1 MYDGGSFWACITSRT
16 WSAKAYHR
24 RRHESHEKHRCV
36 GSAGSTG
43 VVSGQ
48 AVVLYWECSSF
59 PTSTQSML
67 LWDRLVRPTNE
78 LGDTPV
84 PSTTIPERLLASA
97 DKQTMD
103 NGVYN
108 LKQLRGL
115 TSSADVDALVEGYAR
130 WVMHATG
137 QTQVAFWVSAQAEG
151 CKSEHILVIAQC
163 MDHSPALKWE
173 AFGVSLPVVNAKL
186 RRVEFG
192 LCLVLE
198 GKMPAESEDDIEFK
212 LCVDTASSE
221 ARLIYK
227 PRSVQAKG
235 LLALVQQ
242 LELYLRC
249 NDNQQDASQFWQ
261 NQLDGFVG
269 VCERQFPT
277 LSGVRMVLEP
287 DYPPTVSR
295 TLTLEASR
303 ERLEQFTAQ
312 SSLRSI
318 DTISQGA
325 FATILSEYLELDRV
339 ILGDVT
345 SFTVDS
351 AICHSTSTLPVP
363 IVIDPQM
370 TAKQFLHRIDEFMSS
385 VVAMKEV
392 PLGLTQKILQ
402 CPPSQTPF
410 NAHFIGTPQTGPTE
424 IHFAQSNIDS
434 SPITLRVQFCGE
446 SNLSCTLSVRGDL
459 MDADHVNLVLQ
470 QIDSLITAMI
480 SNPTKPIHDLTETFP
495 KHLLAKYTPVV
506 SEQVKQAPSLSPFD
520 WVDHWAKS
528 SPTWPA
534 VEVIE
539 SVSEGVIQSQT
550 WTYGELAQTSDRIAT
565 WLVRRGWRNSMI
577 GVCLGR
583 SFLAYAIVLA
593 IWKSGNCYIPI
604 AEDLPEARRV
614 LLLSDSGATALFS
627 DKEVLGDVV
636 PPDGCEVIDVNNPEF
651 YGQFT
656 SIGEPAVVDADPS
669 DNCYLLYTSGSTG
682 LPKGVLVTRGN
693 LSAFTEAQSEYI
705 CRDVPDTLKL
715 GGVGSYLAH
724 ASRAFDVH
732 ICEMVL
738 GWRHGLRLVTAP
750 RTMLL
755 DNLRLVLTQCRIS
768 HAGFVPSLLEHTGLS
783 AEQLPDLRYLG
794 VGGEKISETIIER
807 FVGKPSI
814 ALVNAYGPTEVTIGL
829 TSHTVTA
836 SSTVRNIGSAVGN
849 ITLHVLEPE
858 TNRYVKRGQAGELC
872 VTGDLVAKGY
882 HGRPDAKGFTDFY
895 GQRMYRTGDIVRL
908 MANNCVE
915 YLGRRDSQAKVR
927 GQRLELEEVSIAV
940 RRCAERPVNLTSI
953 VTPSPITKRPQL
965 VTFISPASDRPENAT
980 QQPMFAREEY
990 QKWVPQVLERC
1001 RQQLP
1006 AYMVPSMLLP
1016 VTFIPIQISG
1026 KADNRRLIAL
1036 YEGIPPSDLLHGAE
1050 SPSAAER
1057 EPSPETE
1064 NAPLTIE
1071 EQQIADLV
1079 CSVTS
1084 ADSHAFT
1091 KTTSIFQLGL
1101 DSLSSLNLAAR
1112 MRDAG
1117 FVCSASDIMRSAT
1130 VEQLALLPRRGDNA
1144 GRSAQ
1149 SERQIIESTQ
1159 QLVALDCAV
1168 CASPKLIPNSSI
1180 TIIRPCLPLQESL
1193 VSSSVDSETP
1203 LYVNHMLF
1211 RVRPTASL
1219 KALRLAFED
1228 LIQENEIFRTC
1239 FHIMDDRVVQVVLKP
1254 RVVKVAWDEIE
1265 VADEAAAREHF
1276 KDCQSQVASKIVRGI
1291 ERQPPMQMT
1300 AAYSTENH
1308 DSGWLMLSI
1317 HHSIFDGASM
1327 GILLDRL
1334 YQHYSGQTSMGP
1346 GDLSPLYRHFVSSSE
1361 KDADQYWSRYLTECR
1376 PVVIVIDDP
1385 SDTTYSITME
1395 KSPLKLSELSSL
1407 ASRTSTTAPLLMET
1421 IWAIAL
1427 AKLLGQGDVIF
1438 GRVMNG
1444 RAIPVDSVE
1453 SMLVPLVTTVPARFR
1468 LPPGASSLVSLI
1480 KEHTRSSL
1488 DCLPYQHTSLRAIQR
1503 YCNAPGPL
1511 FNTMFSYLAIRPS
1524 SADVLLQEMDSV
1536 MEVDYPLALEV
1547 RADAAIDTV
1556 TLRLRTANDPSL
1568 AQRATSMI
1576 STMLVLLQSLEAAGD
1591 AVVDEPALVIVHK
1604 QKQTAAWDES
1614 QWTEGETKIRQIVAQ
1629 ITGLPEDKIAK
1640 NSSFFAL
1647 GIDSVISIRLARCF
1661 QEHQMKVSSSDIL
1674 RYPSVGSLYNHLLN
1688 AAIIPS
1694 VRQIEQAELVSNAE
1708 INLFQE
1714 DDSIV
1719 EIYRCTPL
1727 QTAMIAQCLS
1737 SQGKDYVHHHIVTLD
1752 DFVDLDRLKIAWKQL
1767 AKQADILRTSFH
1779 RHEAGHDFLAAV
1791 HKQPSIWWSHN
1802 TEEGS
1807 LPRAIHRIS
1816 EEAGYPETE
1825 SFQRPPWKVTI
1836 LQHGPQ
1842 RLMVVT
1848 MHHCLY
1854 DGFSL
1859 PLLFNSL
1866 ERIYRGQDAMI
1877 EPFAPAARTVAC
1889 LQEQFTQFWTDAVA
1903 GYRYSGIPVLPDS
1916 LTESQPQLAEVKV
1929 QVPVTELLHRC
1940 GSLEVT
1946 LQTVALL
1953 AYDGGTTGS
1962 IMGPLI
1968 NTVPF
1973 RLTLNSILQSTR
1985 STLRAIQHFGADALQ
2000 HQHVSLAQVQK
2011 NWRSTSQSPSPSLF
2025 DALFTFNKSES
2036 PNPTS
2041 LFQPYV
2047 SDRELVSPHYKLNVE
2062 FEQAPES
2069 LFIRVSCRDV
2079 FGRVVELEAWLETL
2093 AQGLVN
2099 IVNCPDAPLMS
2110 FPTGLSALPLAA
2122 PFQHDVHDGTDNTP
2136 ETAQQVMIVTEVLAA
2151 VTEIPVDQIHSDSSI
2166 FTLGVDSILAIDI
2179 SARCQKAKLRLS
2191 ASDVLRG
2198 KTVRGIARIAAKHQI
2213 TLSDTGAEAV
2223 YDTVITRELREKALA
2238 MLSLTEGN
2246 VEAILPCLSGQLF
2259 YISRWLQSGR
2269 RLWEFTFAFRSSVRI
2284 DEKRM
2289 QDAWHAL
2296 QERHSI
2302 LRTSFAAVSS
2312 TEVVQV
2318 VLRSPRAD
2326 KAHVERRLCSET
2338 SQDSVHHL
2346 IQENAASPS
2355 TMLLPPARLCLVH
2368 SPESDTLLLTLH
2380 HALYDAW
2387 TTPILLRDLEALYLG
2402 TSLQAPVDFSSF
2414 VRQAQRKPDS
2424 SWERRLAMGQPTI
2437 LGSNPYDQQDF
2448 RDVKSSKF
2456 LYPQTLSK
2464 VANLCH
2470 QKGISMP
2477 SLILLAVGRSLA
2489 RITTV
2494 DHPMFGLFQAGRS
2507 NDFPDIHRLAGPTAN
2522 MLPFVVQTVLSAPVS
2537 ASISDIQKCLNER
2550 ALHDQTDLRHLLQT
2564 MKSSGHDLKFN
2575 VLVNVVWGKL
2585 KRDAG
2590 GVAGNSILTPFRI
2603 ETSEELMNELSV
2615 EGGTSVDALDCNEL
2629 PCRRNVMLEV
2639 GYSEEE
2645 DALLWKIDYTLD
2657 MMSSRKAEEI
2667 LGVIGKEVEEVVR
2680 AVSSD

>member
-1 MYDGGSFWACITSRT
+1 MI
-16 WSAKAYHR
+16 SAPK
-24 RRHESHEKHRCV
+24 
-36 GSAGSTG
+36 
-43 VVSGQ
+43 
-48 AVVLYWECSSF
+48 
-59 PTSTQSML
+59 

-97 DKQTMD
+97 DEQTME

-115 TSSADVDALVEGYAR
+115 TSSTDVDALVEGYAR

-137 QTQVAFWVSAQAEG
+137 QTQVAFWVIAQAED

-163 MDHSPALKWE
+163 MDNSPALTWE
-173 AFGVSLPVVNAKL
+173 AFGVCLSVVNAKL
-186 RRVEFG
+186 KRVEFG

-198 GKMPAESEDDIEFK
+198 GKMPAGSEDNIQLK
-212 LCVDTASSE
+212 LCVDIASSE

-227 PRSVQAKG
+227 PRSVQGKG

-242 LELYLRC
+242 LKPYLPC
-249 NDNQQDASQFWQ
+249 NDNQENASQFWHKH
-261 NQLDGFVG
+261 LEGFVG

-277 LSGVRMVLEP
+277 LSCVRMVLEP

-325 FATILSEYLELDRV
+325 FATILCEYLELDRV
-339 ILGDVT
+339 MLGDVT
-345 SFTVDS
+345 SSTADS
-351 AICHSTSTLPVP
+351 TILTSASILPVP
-363 IVIDPQM
+363 IVIGPQM
-370 TAKQFLHRIDEFMSS
+370 TAKELLHRVDEFTSS
-385 VVAMKEV
+385 VVALKEV
-392 PLGLTQKILQ
+392 SLGLTRQILQ
-402 CPPSQTPF
+402 CPPSQALF
-410 NAHFIGTPQTGPTE
+410 NAHFIGSPQTGPTE
-424 IHFAQSNIDS
+424 IHSAQSNINS
-434 SPITLRVQFCGE
+434 SPITLRVQSSEEC
-446 SNLSCTLSVRGDL
+446 NMSCTLSVRGDL
-459 MDADHVNLVLQ
+459 MDTDHLDLVLQ
-470 QIDSLITAMI
+470 QIDALITAMI
-480 SNPTKPIHDLTETFP
+480 SNPTEQIHNLTQAFP
-495 KHLLAKYTPVV
+495 EHLLSRHAPVV
-506 SEQVKQAPSLSPFD
+506 SEQVKQAPSLSPFY
-520 WVDHWAKS
+520 WVDHWANS
-528 SPTWPA
+528 NPTWSA

-550 WTYGELAQTSDRIAT
+550 WSYGELAQTSDRVAT
-565 WLVRRGWRNSMI
+565 WLARRGWRNSMI

-593 IWKSGNCYIPI
+593 IWKTGNCYIPI

-651 YGQFT
+651 YEQFT
-656 SIGEPAVVDADPS
+656 SAGGPAVVDADPS

-715 GGVGSYLAH
+715 GGAGSYLAH

-836 SSTVRNIGSAVGN
+836 SSTVRNIGSAVGS
-849 ITLHVLEPE
+849 ITLHVFEPE
-858 TNRYVKRGQAGELC
+858 TNNYVKRGQTGELC

-882 HGRPDAKGFTDFY
+882 HGRPDARGFTDFY

-940 RRCAERPVNLTSI
+940 RRCAERPVNVTSI

-965 VTFISPASDRPENAT
+965 VTFISPASHRPENAT
-980 QQPMFAREEY
+980 AQPVFARGEY

-1006 AYMVPSMLLP
+1006 AYMVPSVLLP

-1036 YEGIPPSDLLHGAE
+1036 YESIPPSDLLHGAE

-1057 EPSPETE
+1057 ERSPETE

-1071 EQQIADLV
+1071 EQHIADLV
-1079 CSVTS
+1079 CSLTS
-1084 ADSHAFT
+1084 AESHAVA

-1130 VEQLALLPRRGDNA
+1130 VEQLALLPRCDDNA

-1149 SERQIIESTQ
+1149 SERQTIESTQ
-1159 QLVALDCAV
+1159 QLVALDRAAR
-1168 CASPKLIPNSSI
+1168 ASPKLIPNSSI
-1180 TIIRPCLPLQESL
+1180 AIIRPCLPLQESL
-1193 VSSSVDSETP
+1193 VSSSVDSETS
-1203 LYVNHMLF
+1203 LYVSHMLF
-1211 RVRPTASL
+1211 RVRPTTSL

-1228 LIQENEIFRTC
+1228 LILENEIFRTC

-1276 KDCQSQVASKIVRGI
+1276 KKCQSQVASNIVRGI

-1334 YQHYSGQTSMGP
+1334 YQHYSGQMSMGP
-1346 GDLSPLYRHFVSSSE
+1346 GDLSPLYRHFVSLSE
-1361 KDADQYWSRYLTECR
+1361 EDADQYWSRYLTDCR
-1376 PVVIVIDDP
+1376 PGVIVIDDP
-1385 SDTTYSITME
+1385 SDTTYSITTG
-1395 KSPLKLSELSSL
+1395 KLPLKLSELSSL
-1407 ASRTSTTAPLLMET
+1407 ASRTPTTAPLLMET

-1453 SMLVPLVTTVPARFR
+1453 TMLVPLVTTVPARFR

-1480 KEHTRSSL
+1480 KEHTRASL
-1488 DCLPYQHTSLRAIQR
+1488 DSLPYQHTSLRAIQR

-1536 MEVDYPLALEV
+1536 MVVDFPLALEV
-1547 RADAAIDTV
+1547 RADTATDTV

-1568 AQRATSMI
+1568 TQHATSMI
-1576 STMLVLLQSLEAAGD
+1576 STILILLQSLEAAGD
-1591 AVVDEPALVIVHK
+1591 AVVDEPALVMVHK

-1614 QWTEGETKIRQIVAQ
+1614 QWTEGETKIRQIISE
-1629 ITGLPEDKIAK
+1629 ITDLPEDEISK

-1661 QEHQMKVSSSDIL
+1661 HEHQMKVSSSDIL
-1674 RYPSVGSLYNHLLN
+1674 RYPSVGMLYNHLLN
-1688 AAIIPS
+1688 AAILPS
-1694 VRQIEQAELVSNAE
+1694 VRQSEQAEVAPNAE
-1708 INLFQE
+1708 IDLFQE

-1719 EIYRCTPL
+1719 ETYRCTPL

-1737 SQGKDYVHHHIVTLD
+1737 SQGKDYVHQHIVTLD
-1752 DFVDLDRLKIAWKQL
+1752 DSVDLDRLNIAWKQL
-1767 AKQADILRTSFH
+1767 AEQADILRTSFH
-1779 RHEAGHDFLAAV
+1779 RHEASHGFLAAV
-1791 HKQPSIWWSHN
+1791 HKQPSLRWSYH
-1802 TEEGS
+1802 TQELLS
-1807 LPRAIHRIS
+1807 RAIHRIS
-1816 EEAGYPETE
+1816 EETGYPEIK
-1825 SFQRPPWKVTI
+1825 SFQRSPWKVTI

-1859 PLLFNSL
+1859 PLLFSSL

-1877 EPFAPAARTVAC
+1877 EPFAPAARTVAY
-1889 LQEQFTQFWTDAVA
+1889 LQKQSTQFWTNAVA
-1903 GYRYSGIPVLPDS
+1903 GYRYSGIPVSPDS
-1916 LTESQPQLAEVKV
+1916 LTESQPQWAEVKV
-1929 QVPVTELLHRC
+1929 QVSVTELLHRC

-1953 AYDGGTTGS
+1953 ACGRSLAVLLGQRDVVFGHVVSGRGLDGGTTGS

-1973 RLTLNSILQSTR
+1973 RLTLDSILQSTR
-1985 STLRAIQHFGADALQ
+1985 STLRAIQHFCADALQ
-2000 HQHVSLAQVQK
+2000 HQRVSLAQVQK

-2036 PNPTS
+2036 PDPTS

-2047 SDRELVSPHYKLNVE
+2047 LGRELVSPHYKLNVE

-2079 FGRVVELEAWLETL
+2079 FGGKVGLEAWLETL
-2093 AQGLVN
+2093 AQGLVK
-2099 IVNCPDAPLMS
+2099 IVNCPDAPVVR

-2122 PFQHDVHDGTDNTP
+2122 PFQHDVDDGTGDTP
-2136 ETAQQVMIVTEVLAA
+2136 ATAQQVMIVSGILAT

-2179 SARCQKAKLRLS
+2179 SARCRKAKLRLS

-2198 KTVRGIARIAAKHQI
+2198 KTVRGIARIAAKHQT

-2223 YDTVITRELREKALA
+2223 YDTMITRESREKALA
-2238 MLSLTEGN
+2238 MLSLTEDD

-2284 DEKRM
+2284 DENRI

-2318 VLRSPRAD
+2318 LLGSLRAD
-2326 KAHVERRLCSET
+2326 KAHVERRLCNGT
-2338 SQDSVHHL
+2338 SQDCVHHL

-2355 TMLLPPARLCLVH
+2355 TMFKPPARLRLVP

-2387 TTPILLRDLEALYLG
+2387 TIPILLRDLEALYLG
-2402 TSLQAPVDFSSF
+2402 TSLPAPVDFSLF

-2448 RDVKSSKF
+2448 RDVKSSEF
-2456 LYPQTLSK
+2456 LYLQKLSK
-2464 VANLCH
+2464 VENLCH

-2489 RITTV
+2489 RVTTV
-2494 DHPMFGLFQAGRS
+2494 DHPTFGLFQAGRS
-2507 NDFPDIHRLAGPTAN
+2507 NDFPDIHRLAGPTVN
-2522 MLPFVVQTVLSAPVS
+2522 MLPFVVQNVLSAPLL

-2550 ALHDQTDLRHLLQT
+2550 ALQDQTDLRHLLQT

-2590 GVAGNSILTPFRI
+2590 GDAGNSILTPFRI
-2603 ETSEELMNELSV
+2603 ETSEESMNEPSI
-2615 EGGTSVDALDCNEL
+2615 EERTSVDALDCNEL

-2657 MMSSRKAEEI
+2657 MMSSREAKEI
-2667 LGVIGKEVEEVVR
+2667 LGVIGKEIEKVVEALASE
-2680 AVSSD
+2680 